1 VTKPKLTGCC
11 LVAFLI
17 AVLSGCFFSSPA
29 PVPPEYVVI
38 GIDSNP
44 TQLDPRYA
52 MDANSVRIAA
62 LMYNSLLQA
71 DAHST
76 MQADL
81 AESWTMVDD
90 TTYIFTL
97 HRGVKF
103 HDGRPLTARD
113 VKSTYDFILDP
124 QNRSPRRGPLTLV
137 RSIEELGTYQLR
149 FRLSAPFAPFLEH
162 CTIGIVPA
170 GSLGAASMTS
180 SEPPPGSG
188 PFMLDSIDP
197 GHQIRLKAN
206 PSYWEGAP
214 SIQGLVFNI
223 IPDAMVRVLEFK
235 KGTIHL
241 LQNDIEPDL
250 LPWIRSKTEAIV
262 EVNQGTTFQY
272 IGINLSHPIL
282 SQKKVRQALA
292 LAIDREVIIHHLLK
306 DQATLATGLLSP
318 LHWAYTGRVPL
329 LRYQPETAKRLL
341 DEAGF
346 PDPDGNGP
354 LPRFKLSYKTTNVD
368 LRRRIAE
375 TFKDQ
380 LQKVGIELEI
390 RTYEWGTFF
399 SDIKKGHFH
408 LFSLAWVGILDPDIY
423 YSLFHSAAGPPD
435 GENRGHYSNPAV
447 DDLLERGRRSTDI
460 EERKRIYG
468 RVQMILAQDL
478 PYIPLWWVKNVV
490 VRKPAIRGFVPYPDG
505 HLISLKQISLQRTPP
520 AS

>member
-1 VTKPKLTGCC
+1 VTKLKAHRYR
-11 LVAFLI
+11 LVAFLF
-17 AVLSGCFFSSPA
+17 AVIGGCFFSSPS
-29 PVPPEYVVI
+29 PVPPDYVVV
-38 GIDSNP
+38 GIDSDP
-44 TQLDPRYA
+44 THLDPRYA
-52 MDANSVRIAA
+52 MDANSVRIGA
-62 LMYNSLLQA
+62 LLYNSLLQT
-71 DAHST
+71 DAHSRL
-76 MQADL
+76 QGDL
-81 AESWTMVDD
+81 AESWTMIDEK
-90 TTYIFTL
+90 TYIFNI
-97 HRGVKF
+97 HRNVTF

-113 VKSTYDFILDP
+113 IKSTYEFILNP
-124 QNRSPRRGPLTLV
+124 RNRSPRRGPLTLI
-137 RSIEELGTYQLR
+137 RSIDELGTHRIR

-170 GSLGAASMTS
+170 GSLGA
-180 SEPPPGSG
+180 EPTTRGTPPLGSG

-197 GHQIRLKAN
+197 GHRIRLKAN
-206 PSYWEGAP
+206 PSYWEGVP

-235 KGTIHL
+235 KGTIHF

-250 LPWIRSKTEAIV
+250 LPWIRRNTDAIV

-282 SQKKVRQALA
+282 GHPKVRQALA

-318 LHWAYTGRVPL
+318 LHWAYGGAVPPF
-329 LRYQPETAKRLL
+329 RYEPKTAKRLL

-375 TFKDQ
+375 AFKDQ

-423 YSLFHSAAGPPD
+423 YSLFHSAAAPPD
-435 GENRGHYSNPAV
+435 GDNRGHYSNPEIDA
-447 DDLLERGRRSTDI
+447 LLERGRRSTDT
-460 EERKRIYG
+460 EERRLIYG

-490 VRKPAIRGFVPYPDG
+490 VRKPAIRGFIPYPDG
-505 HLISLKQISLQRTPP
+505 HLISLKRVSLHPTAPTT
-520 AS
+520 